1 MGTNVDLSVRIGTN
15 VFANPVGVASGTF
28 GYGGEYGG
36 LVDFSDIG
44 AIYTKAVTLEP
55 RGGNPA
61 PRLVETP
68 SGILNSI
75 GLANV
80 GVEKFI
86 SDKLPFLK
94 SLPCAVVVNVAGSTE
109 DEYLRVIERL
119 ESVDASDVNGNG
131 TVSTVNLSGLL
142 RRFAPR
148 NDRHCERS
156 EAIQIID
163 NGSIDTGGVNNN
175 GSGVFGYE
183 INVSCPNVNHGGLAF
198 GTDPAQIERLTSSLR
213 RLTKKPLIIK
223 LTPNVT
229 DIATIAKAAES
240 GGADAVSLI
249 NTLVGMVIDVKTR
262 KPVLGAKTG
271 GLSGPAVRPVGVAL
285 TYRVKRAVSIPVIGM
300 GGITC
305 ADDALQYILAGASAV
320 QIGTANF
327 INPRTAGLVSAG
339 IREYCVNNGVSSLK
353 DICGIVE

>member
-1 MGTNVDLSVRIGTN
+1 MGTNLDLSVRIGSG
-15 VFANPVGVASGTF
+15 VLANPVGVASGTF
-28 GYGGEYGG
+28 GYGGEYEG

-55 RGGNPA
+55 RIGNVP

-86 SDKLPFLK
+86 TDKLPYLRT
-94 SLPCAVVVNVAGSTE
+94 LPCAVVANVAGAAE

-119 ESVDASDVNGNG
+119 ESVE
-131 TVSTVNLSGLL
+131 SG
-142 RRFAPR
+142 
-148 NDRHCERS
+148 
-156 EAIQIID
+156 I
-163 NGSIDTGGVNNN
+163 
-175 GSGVFGYE
+175 FGYE
-183 INVSCPNVNHGGLAF
+183 VNVSCPNVNHGGLAF
-198 GTDPAQIERLTSSLR
+198 GTDPIQVERLTSSLR
-213 RLTKKPLIIK
+213 KLTKRALIIK

-229 DIATIAKAAES
+229 DIAAIAKAAEA

-249 NTLVGMVIDVKTR
+249 NTLVGMVIDVKTK

-285 TYRVKRAVSIPVIGM
+285 TYKASRAVSVPVIGM
-300 GGITC
+300 GGISC
-305 ADDALQYILAGASAV
+305 AGDALQYILAGASAV

-327 INPRTAGLVSAG
+327 VNPKTAGIVLAG
-339 IREYCVNNGVSSLK
+339 IREYCVDNGVSSLK
-353 DICGIVE
+353 EIRGIVD

>member
-1 MGTNVDLSVRIGTN
+1 VRIGSG
-15 VFANPVGVASGTF
+15 VLANPIGVASGTF
-28 GYGGEYGG
+28 GYGGEYEG

-55 RGGNPA
+55 RAGNVP
-61 PRLVETP
+61 PRLLETP

-86 SDKLPFLK
+86 ADKLPYLR
-94 SLPCAVVVNVAGSTE
+94 SLPCAVVVNVAGATE

-119 ESVDASDVNGNG
+119 ENS
-131 TVSTVNLSGLL
+131 
-142 RRFAPR
+142 
-148 NDRHCERS
+148 C
-156 EAIQIID
+156 ID
-163 NGSIDTGGVNNN
+163 NIDTNTGINTDSGINNKMV
-175 GSGVFGYE
+175 SGIFGYE
-183 INVSCPNVNHGGLAF
+183 VNVSCPNVNHGGLAF
-198 GTDPAQIERLTSSLR
+198 GTDPAQVERLTSSLR
-213 RLTKKPLIIK
+213 RLTKRPLIIK

-229 DIATIAKAAES
+229 DIAAIAKAAEA

-249 NTLVGMVIDVKTR
+249 NTLVGMVIDVKAK
-262 KPVLGAKTG
+262 KPVFDMKTG

-285 TYRVKRAVSIPVIGM
+285 TYKASRAVSIPVIGM
-300 GGITC
+300 GGIGS

-327 INPRTAGLVSAG
+327 VNPKTAGLVLSG
-339 IREYCVNNGVSSLK
+339 IREYCVGNGVSSLRE
-353 DICGIVE
+353 ICGIAE

>member
-1 MGTNVDLSVRIGTN
+1 MGKNIDLSIRIGEGR
-15 VFANPVGVASGTF
+15 FANPVGVASGTF
-28 GYGGEYGG
+28 GYGREYEG

-55 RGGNPA
+55 RPGNAP
-61 PRLVETP
+61 PRLAETP

-86 SDKLPFLK
+86 ADKLPFLRA
-94 SLPCAVVVNVAGSTE
+94 LPCAAVVNVAGSTE
-109 DEYLRVIERL
+109 DEYKKVTERL
-119 ESVDASDVNGNG
+119 ESVD
-131 TVSTVNLSGLL
+131 
-142 RRFAPR
+142 
-148 NDRHCERS
+148 
-156 EAIQIID
+156 
-163 NGSIDTGGVNNN
+163 GGIW
-175 GSGVFGYE
+175 GYE
-183 INVSCPNVNHGGLAF
+183 INVSCPNVKHGGLAF

-213 RLTKKPLIIK
+213 KLTKRPLIIK

-229 DIATIAKAAES
+229 DITAVAKAAEA

-262 KPVLGAKTG
+262 KPALGAKTG

-300 GGITC
+300 GGISN

-327 INPRTAGLVSAG
+327 VNPGTAGEVLRG
-339 IREYCVNNGVSSLK
+339 IREYCIDNGAPSLK
-353 DICGIVE
+353 EICGVVD